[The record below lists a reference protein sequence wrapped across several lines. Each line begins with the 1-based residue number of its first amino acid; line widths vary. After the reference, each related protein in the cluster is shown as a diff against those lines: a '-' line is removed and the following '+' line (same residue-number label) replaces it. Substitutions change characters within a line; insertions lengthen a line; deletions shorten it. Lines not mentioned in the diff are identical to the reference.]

1 MISSMFKKWT
11 FWLLIFS
18 VIASG
23 TGFYLWKVYECGYS
37 SFCYTLF
44 SKVGLP
50 MFYGMGAVALVA
62 LILLFVPQAVS
73 RWWKFAIWYVP
84 FAAYAI
90 AVAGP
95 VPGQMFDLSPSVQ
108 ETALWLSGIYILV
121 SLILIVLSLRKKN

>member
-1 MISSMFKKWT
+1 MIYTMFKKWI
-11 FWLLIFS
+11 FWLLLSS
-18 VIASG
+18 VFASAI
-23 TGFYLWKVYECGYS
+23 GFYFWKIYECGYS

-50 MFYGMGAVALVA
+50 VFYGMAAIALVSFV
-62 LILLFVPQAVS
+62 LLFVPQAVS

-95 VPGQMFDLSPSVQ
+95 TPGQMFDIGMGVQ
-108 ETALWLSGIYILV
+108 ETALWLSGAYIAICLV
-121 SLILIVLSLRKKN
+121 LIGISLRKKN